1 MGAGDVPLMWA
12 EKHRPAALREMVGN
26 EEARAKAAEWLA
38 RWNAKSKPLLMTGP
52 PGTGKTT
59 LAHVMAQKYGYGIV
73 ELNASDARSK
83 SKLSAVLDPMGAN
96 AALHGK
102 TLLFIDEVDGMH
114 GRSDYGGAVTLTRF
128 LKVASFPVMMASN
141 SEDAGKMKSV
151 VKASEHIQFRPVPPR
166 LLRVHLRHILERE
179 GVMMGPGI
187 VIRIVSEARGDIR
200 SMLNRAQALAGG
212 QNPHTKTDGPGPD
225 LEEGIVSFLKAKSY
239 GEAGE
244 ALYALWTDPRQKI
257 NAIYSSVVT
266 SKLDA
271 NKMARMLDVIS
282 QADMLHGR
290 ILATQNWRL
299 LRYLN
304 HILVQ
309 MHEPDMSVRYSRF
322 NVDFGQLSRIRFTGA
337 KIRALNKHLGGELHT
352 SGSAVASVV
361 LPYYLKL
368 VADGKVAPAEDHMD
382 IISKEIKP

>member
-1 MGAGDVPLMWA
+1 
-12 EKHRPAALREMVGN
+12 
-26 EEARAKAAEWLA
+26 
-38 RWNAKSKPLLMTGP
+38 
-52 PGTGKTT
+52 
-59 LAHVMAQKYGYGIV
+59 
-73 ELNASDARSK
+73 
-83 SKLSAVLDPMGAN
+83 
-96 AALHGK
+96 
-102 TLLFIDEVDGMH
+102 
-114 GRSDYGGAVTLTRF
+114 
-128 LKVASFPVMMASN
+128 
-141 SEDAGKMKSV
+141 
-151 VKASEHIQFRPVPPR
+151 
-166 LLRVHLRHILERE
+166 
-179 GVMMGPGI
+179 
-187 VIRIVSEARGDIR
+187 
-200 SMLNRAQALAGG
+200 MLNRAQALAGG

-266 SKLDA
+266 SKLDT
-271 NKMARMLDVIS
+271 NKRARMLDIIS

-309 MHEPDMSVRYSRF
+309 MHEPDMNVRYSRF

-368 VADGKVAPAEDHMD
+368 VSDGRWP
-382 IISKEIKP
+382 PQRTTWT